1 MAEILSA
8 ASIAGVATGV
18 GALLVAAVGVRL
30 LFVGYKFVKGAL
42 GRA

>member
-1 MAEILSA
+1 MEAILGA
-8 ASIAGVATGV
+8 ASIDTVATAI
-18 GALLVAAVGVRL
+18 GALLVAGVGVRL

>member
-1 MAEILSA
+1 MTALLA
-8 ASIAGVATGV
+8 AANIGPVATAI
-18 GALLVAAVGVRL
+18 GALLVAGVGVRL